1 MAEYVVCSSCGARIK
16 ATRQRCLRCLEPLH
30 GDESPSYPS
39 LSLSRV
45 QTLAL
50 AGGVSLAVLA
60 LVVVLWWTRPQE
72 ADPVA
77 RPYST
82 PSSAQPRPDGL
93 RAKPLHER
101 PERVLE
107 DVVAEDHQ
115 AALAAREVA
124 GEAERLR
131 DPARAL
137 LHPVGEPAAEVA
149 AVADVRRPAGTA
161 LTGGNLE
168 SARASYEAVL
178 EKKADDPE
186 ALNGLGLVL
195 ERSGKLDEAIA
206 RYAQAAQLVPDKWT
220 YRFNLAHAEAQ
231 AQRWD
236 RATADYREAVRL
248 FPDDYATQYNLALA
262 LHNQGDDRAAIPEY
276 EKAIQLAPSEPS
288 FHLSLAMSLE
298 RLGKTSDAAREYQQY
313 LQMNP
318 SAPEAEKIRAHVQSL
333 TATARM

>member
-30 GDESPSYPS
+30 GDESLSYPS

-82 PSSAQPRPDGL
+82 PSSAQPRQAPDT
-93 RAKPLHER
+93 PS
-101 PERVLE
+101 
-107 DVVAEDHQ
+107 AEPAPSAG
-115 AALAAREVA
+115 AA
-124 GEAERLR
+124 
-131 DPARAL
+131 
-137 LHPVGEPAAEVA
+137 AAEVA
-149 AVADVRRPAGTA
+149 AVADVRRTAGTA

-298 RLGKTSDAAREYQQY
+298 RVGKTSDAAREYQQY

-333 TATARM
+333 TATTRT